1 MKLRGIYELNN
12 NNIVKESHSDL
23 FWFMWSRTLDNI
35 NAGIITNQG
44 ICVRYQCVAIEYR
57 ANYTGNKLLE
67 LIYRDRIYWQDSTNW
82 HNLCICFC
90 GRFLTVSA
98 KLFSFGRFF

>member
-67 LIYRDRIYWQDSTNW
+67 LIYRDEFIGKIAQTGT
-82 HNLCICFC
+82 ICVFV
-90 GRFLTVSA
+90 FVVD
-98 KLFSFGRFF
+98 F